1 LDCIEFSVLIGCL
14 LYSSAGLLIHVS
26 TNEIFGPGRESS
38 IIVSTFTIGFEADLV
53 FFSSSDLTIDSAQFL
68 ESLDGLT
75 SIQAFSW
82 VQHCLSRNYELVDKS
97 QKPFYLMY
105 MIQKWLALVLDLVVT
120 ALAVLVVGIAVK
132 RRNEISAGFTGVSL
146 TQLISFTTYLKM
158 MILFWAQMETSIGAV
173 ARTKDFSR
181 DTDKETQVEGDHKPP
196 PDWPQAGRVEIDHLF
211 ATYK

>member
-1 LDCIEFSVLIGCL
+1 VLLGCASELIQFFCSV
-14 LYSSAGLLIHVS
+14 
-26 TNEIFGPGRESS
+26 
-38 IIVSTFTIGFEADLV
+38 
-53 FFSSSDLTIDSAQFL
+53 DLTTDSAQFL

-82 VQHCLSRNYELVDKS
+82 VQNCLSRNYELVDKS

-105 MIQKWLALVLDLVVT
+105 MIQKWLALVIDLVVT

-132 RRNEISAGFTGVSL
+132 LRNEISTGFTGVSL
-146 TQLISFTTYLKM
+146 TQLISLTAYLKM

-173 ARTKDFSR
+173 ARIKDFSR
-181 DTDKETQVEGDHKPP
+181 DTNKETQVEGDQKPP